1 MDRTLRKNHIT
12 LFFMCILTVMVT
24 VAGTDEELFLRG
36 NKYYAQKDYD
46 NAIRSYDMMSKKGRA
61 VLYNMG
67 NTYFHQGDYA
77 QALVYW
83 SRAQIG
89 ATPQEYHLIA
99 RNKEHVFTLIG
110 TSSEPSV
117 QLTIIKLL
125 HGIIPY
131 VSLFLLQLFFLIC
144 WCVFLFSARKKHMRI
159 KKTILSCLCCFMVL
173 SGALLGVYYTNRCT
187 QSGIVIKK
195 EAQLFA
201 APNKGFHSLC
211 PLVYAHDVTVK
222 ETREGWYKIRYA
234 DMIGWVE
241 ADVIQII

>member
-1 MDRTLRKNHIT
+1 MDRTLRKNHIAV
-12 LFFMCILTVMVT
+12 FFMCMLTVMVT

-46 NAIRSYDMMSKKGRA
+46 NAIRSYDMMSQKGRA

-67 NTYFHQGDYA
+67 NACFHKEDYA

-89 ATPQEYHLIA
+89 ATPQEHHLIE
-99 RNKEHVFTLIG
+99 RNKEHVLAIIG
-110 TSSEPSV
+110 ALSEPSL
-117 QLTIIKLL
+117 QLRIIKLL
-125 HGIIPY
+125 QDVIPY
-131 VSLFLLQLFFLIC
+131 VSLLLLQLFFLIC
-144 WCVFLFSARKKHMRI
+144 WCVFLFSARKNHMKI
-159 KKTILSCLCCFMVL
+159 KKTILGCFMVL
-173 SGALLGVYYTNRCT
+173 SGALLGVYYTSKCT
-187 QSGIVIKK
+187 QSGIVVKK

-201 APNKGFHSLC
+201 APNKGFQALC

-241 ADVIQII
+241 ADVVQII